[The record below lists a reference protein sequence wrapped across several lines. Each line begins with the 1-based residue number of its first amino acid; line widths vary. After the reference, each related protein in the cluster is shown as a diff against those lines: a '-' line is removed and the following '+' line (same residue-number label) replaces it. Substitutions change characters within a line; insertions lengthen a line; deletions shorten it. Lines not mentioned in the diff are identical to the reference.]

1 MFLTLKHY
9 GVQAKKAVTWT
20 HRFLCLLSLITICCS
35 DHLVLTD
42 LTQDK
47 VPELLRL
54 VAEHQDPAIF
64 ADDPQHLL
72 THMDHQLGLDDGV
85 IASGDH

>member
-1 MFLTLKHY
+1 ML
-9 GVQAKKAVTWT
+9 A
-20 HRFLCLLSLITICCS
+20 
-35 DHLVLTD
+35 D

-54 VAEHQDPAIF
+54 VAEHQDPAIL

-72 THMDHQLGLDDGV
+72 THVDHQLGLDDGV